1 MIYFDNGSTSF
12 PKAPNVGEAMAEMI
26 EKGAFNINRGGYE
39 GAYDLAGIVYDTREL
54 ICELFKF
61 PKSSNV
67 IFTPSITYSLNF
79 FIKGYLKPG
88 DHVIVSSMEHNAVMR
103 PLVQMEKAG
112 VEFDIAE
119 GDREGNITVED
130 FESLIKET
138 TKAIIT
144 THGSNVCGTII
155 PIEKIGQLCR
165 RNNIVFVVDAAQTAG
180 VLDIDME
187 EYNIDFLAFTGHKSL
202 LGPQGIGGFI
212 VRDEIA
218 SKISPTIVGG
228 TGSISDSEE
237 PPTFLPDRF
246 ESGTL
251 NLPGIIGLYTALKYI
266 KYVGKDKIKEKELR
280 LTEYFIEGVQKL
292 NNVEIIGK
300 KTMENRLG
308 IVSIDFKSMDNA
320 QVAFL
325 LDSIYGISTRV
336 GLHCAPRAHKTL
348 GTYPQGTVR
357 FSFSHSNTKEEIDTC
372 INALRNIV

>member
-12 PKAPNVGEAMAEMI
+12 PKAPNVGKAMEEMI
-26 EKGAFNINRGGYE
+26 DKGAFNINRGGYE
-39 GAYDLAGIVYDTREL
+39 GAYDLEGIVYDAREL

-88 DHVIVSSMEHNAVMR
+88 DHIIVSSMEHNAVMR
-103 PLVQMEKAG
+103 PLVQMEKLG

-119 GDREGNITVED
+119 GDREGNVTVEA
-130 FESLIKET
+130 FEALIKEN

-144 THGSNVCGTII
+144 IHGSNVCGTII
-155 PIEKIGQLCR
+155 PIEKIGQLCKK
-165 RNNIVFVVDAAQTAG
+165 NNIVFVVDAAQTAG

-187 EYNIDFLAFTGHKSL
+187 GYNIDFLAFTGHKSL

-212 VRDEIA
+212 VRDELA
-218 SKISPTIVGG
+218 SKISPVIAGG

-237 PPTFLPDRF
+237 PLMFLPDRF
-246 ESGTL
+246 ECGTL

-266 KYVGKDKIKEKELR
+266 KSVGTDRIKEKELS
-280 LTEYFIEGVQKL
+280 LTDYFIEEVKKF
-292 NNVEIIGK
+292 NNIEIIGK
-300 KTMENRLG
+300 KNMENRLG
-308 IVSIDFKSMDNA
+308 IVSLDFKAMDNA

-325 LDSIYGISTRV
+325 LDSLYGISTRV

-357 FSFSHSNTKEEIDTC
+357 FSFSHKNTKDEIDAC

>member
-12 PKAPNVGEAMAEMI
+12 PKAPNVGKAMAEMI
-26 EKGAFNINRGGYE
+26 DKGAFNINRGGYE
-39 GAYDLAGIVYDTREL
+39 GAYDLEGIVYDAREL

-79 FIKGYLKPG
+79 FIKGYLKLG

-103 PLVQMEKAG
+103 PLVQMEKLG

-119 GDREGNITVED
+119 GDREGNVTAEA
-130 FESLIKET
+130 FEALIKEN

-144 THGSNVCGTII
+144 IHGSNVCGTII
-155 PIEKIGQLCR
+155 PIEKIGQLCKK
-165 RNNIVFVVDAAQTAG
+165 NNIVFVVDAAQTAG

-187 EYNIDFLAFTGHKSL
+187 GYNIDFLAFTGHKSL

-212 VRDEIA
+212 VRDELA
-218 SKISPTIVGG
+218 SKISPVIAGG

-237 PPTFLPDRF
+237 PPMFLPDRF
-246 ESGTL
+246 ECGTL

-266 KYVGKDKIKEKELR
+266 KSVGTDRIKEKELS
-280 LTEYFIEGVQKL
+280 LTDYFIEEVKKF
-292 NNVEIIGK
+292 NNIEIIGK
-300 KTMENRLG
+300 KNMENRLG
-308 IVSIDFKSMDNA
+308 IVSLDFKAMDNA

-325 LDSIYGISTRV
+325 LDSLYGISTRV

-348 GTYPQGTVR
+348 GTYSQGTVR
-357 FSFSHSNTKEEIDTC
+357 FSFSHKNTKGEIDAC

>member
-12 PKAPNVGEAMAEMI
+12 PKAPNVGKAMEEMI
-26 EKGAFNINRGGYE
+26 DKGAFNINRGGYE
-39 GAYDLAGIVYDTREL
+39 GAYDLEGIVYDAREL

-103 PLVQMEKAG
+103 PLVQLEKVG

-119 GDREGNITVED
+119 GDREGNVTAEA
-130 FESLIKET
+130 FEALIKEN

-144 THGSNVCGTII
+144 IHGSNVCGTII
-155 PIEKIGQLCR
+155 PIEKIGQLCKK
-165 RNNIVFVVDAAQTAG
+165 NNIAFVVDAAQTAG

-187 EYNIDFLAFTGHKSL
+187 GYNIDFLAFTGHKSL

-212 VRDEIA
+212 VRDELA
-218 SKISPTIVGG
+218 SKISPVIAGG

-237 PPTFLPDRF
+237 PPMFLPDRF
-246 ESGTL
+246 ECGTL

-266 KYVGKDKIKEKELR
+266 KSVGTDRIKEKELS
-280 LTEYFIEGVQKL
+280 LTDYFIEEVKKF
-292 NNVEIIGK
+292 NNIEIIGK

-308 IVSIDFKSMDNA
+308 IVSLDFKAMDNA

-325 LDSIYGISTRV
+325 LDSLYGISTRV

-357 FSFSHSNTKEEIDTC
+357 FSFSHKNTKDEIDAC

>member
-12 PKAPNVGEAMAEMI
+12 PKAPNVGKAMEEMI
-26 EKGAFNINRGGYE
+26 DKGAFNINRGGYE
-39 GAYDLAGIVYDTREL
+39 GAYDLEGIVYDAREL

-103 PLVQMEKAG
+103 PLVQLEKVG

-119 GDREGNITVED
+119 GDREGNVTVEA
-130 FESLIKET
+130 FEALIKEN

-144 THGSNVCGTII
+144 IHGSNVCGTIV
-155 PIEKIGQLCR
+155 PIEKIGQLCKK
-165 RNNIVFVVDAAQTAG
+165 NNIAFVVDAAQTAG

-187 EYNIDFLAFTGHKSL
+187 GYNIDFLAFTGHKSL

-212 VRDEIA
+212 VRDELA
-218 SKISPTIVGG
+218 SKISPVIAGG

-237 PPTFLPDRF
+237 PPMFLPDRF
-246 ESGTL
+246 ECGTL

-266 KYVGKDKIKEKELR
+266 KSVGTDRIKEKELS
-280 LTEYFIEGVQKL
+280 LTDYFIEEVKKF
-292 NNVEIIGK
+292 NNIEIIGK

-308 IVSIDFKSMDNA
+308 IVSLDFKAMDNA

-325 LDSIYGISTRV
+325 LDSLYGISTRV

-357 FSFSHSNTKEEIDTC
+357 FSFSHKNTKDEIDAC

>member
-12 PKAPNVGEAMAEMI
+12 PKAPNVGKAMAEMI
-26 EKGAFNINRGGYE
+26 DKGAFNINRGGYE
-39 GAYDLAGIVYDTREL
+39 GAYDLEGIVYDAREL
-54 ICELFKF
+54 VCELFKF

-103 PLVQMEKAG
+103 PLVQMEKLG

-119 GDREGNITVED
+119 GDREGNVTVEA
-130 FESLIKET
+130 FEALIKEN

-144 THGSNVCGTII
+144 IHGSNVCGTIV
-155 PIEKIGQLCR
+155 PIEKIGQLCKK
-165 RNNIVFVVDAAQTAG
+165 NNIAFVVDAAQTAG

-187 EYNIDFLAFTGHKSL
+187 GYNIDFLAFTGHKSL

-212 VRDEIA
+212 VRDELA
-218 SKISPTIVGG
+218 SKISPVIAGG

-237 PPTFLPDRF
+237 PPMFLPDRF
-246 ESGTL
+246 ECGTL
-251 NLPGIIGLYTALKYI
+251 NLPGITGLYTALKYI
-266 KYVGKDKIKEKELR
+266 KSVGTDRIKEKELS
-280 LTEYFIEGVQKL
+280 LTDYFIEEVKKF
-292 NNVEIIGK
+292 NNIEIIGK

-308 IVSIDFKSMDNA
+308 IVSLDFKAMDNA

-325 LDSIYGISTRV
+325 LDSLYGISTRV

-357 FSFSHSNTKEEIDTC
+357 FSFSHKNTKDEIDAC

>member
-12 PKAPNVGEAMAEMI
+12 PKAPNLGKAMEEMI
-26 EKGAFNINRGGYE
+26 DKGAFNINRGGYE
-39 GAYDLAGIVYDTREL
+39 GAYDLEGIVYDAREL

-103 PLVQMEKAG
+103 PLVQLEKVG

-119 GDREGNITVED
+119 GDREGNVTAEA
-130 FESLIKET
+130 FEALIKEN

-144 THGSNVCGTII
+144 IHGSNVCGTII
-155 PIEKIGQLCR
+155 PIEKIGQLCKK
-165 RNNIVFVVDAAQTAG
+165 NNIAFVVDAAQTAG

-187 EYNIDFLAFTGHKSL
+187 GYNIDFLAFTGHKSL

-212 VRDEIA
+212 VRDELA
-218 SKISPTIVGG
+218 SKISPVIAGG

-237 PPTFLPDRF
+237 PPMFLPDRF
-246 ESGTL
+246 ECGTL

-266 KYVGKDKIKEKELR
+266 KSVGTDRIKEKELS
-280 LTEYFIEGVQKL
+280 LTDYFIEEVKKF
-292 NNVEIIGK
+292 NNIEIIGK

-308 IVSIDFKSMDNA
+308 IVSLDFKAMDNA

-325 LDSIYGISTRV
+325 LDSLYGISTRV

-357 FSFSHSNTKEEIDTC
+357 FSFSHKNTKDEIDAC